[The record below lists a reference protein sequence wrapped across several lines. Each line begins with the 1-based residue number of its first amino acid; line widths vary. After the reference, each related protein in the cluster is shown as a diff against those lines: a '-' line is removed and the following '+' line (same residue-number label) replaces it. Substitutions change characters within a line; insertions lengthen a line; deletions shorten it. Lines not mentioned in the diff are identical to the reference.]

1 MHCQLCPQKDFA
13 IVKIYSDNSRITRI
27 INYSQITQLIQDDKY
42 LFFIY
47 QNTIY
52 SIEKV
57 ACGQNYDRVVKL
69 IKPASKNNKNNTKQ
83 FKR

>member
-13 IVKIYSDNSRITRI
+13 IVKIYSDNSRSTRI
-27 INYSQITQLIQDDKY
+27 INYSQITKLIQDDKY
-42 LFFIY
+42 LFFVD
-47 QNTIY
+47 QNSIY

-57 ACGQNYDRVVKL
+57 ACGQNYDKVVKL
-69 IKPASKNNKNNTKQ
+69 IKPASKNNKNNTIQ